1 LSKHVS
7 DQRKRRKRVRAVARA
22 RSARRRRRFG
32 GVRFRRGTLG
42 VAGRN
47 GVAQRRARTFSG
59 GARNARRTKSAA
71 RSKDRTRRAASARS
85 RGGGRNFAILG
96 VAALPSRA
104 RQNSTLRRRR
114 RRPRRSGS
122 AFERFRLIRSVV
134 ACRFVAGVSVRENAK
149 SDRFRKEKESLN
161 DVERRR

>member
-1 LSKHVS
+1 MSEYVS

-32 GVRFRRGTLG
+32 GVRFHRGAIG

-47 GVAQRRARTFSG
+47 GVAQRRTRTFSD
-59 GARNARRTKSAA
+59 GARNARRTKSTA
-71 RSKDRTRRAASARS
+71 RSKDRARRAASTRS

-104 RQNSTLRRRR
+104 RQNSTLRRRRR

-161 DVERRR
+161 DVER